1 MSKLSTSLVVAL
13 GLLAF
18 TGCKKKKEEGTVQK
32 PVEGSAA
39 MQPPPPPQ
47 PEPEKPMAGA
57 DLAAKYQKCVGMVND
72 NKLDDFRKDCID
84 DAYKMHDM
92 GMGQDHAG
100 PDSLLGYIKA
110 MKTAMPDWKI
120 APQLIM
126 VSGRNILVIELVTGT
141 QSGELAMPNMPP
153 VPATN
158 KKVGTFEF
166 LRLTISDQN
175 KATEEWAYTDPSTMM
190 GQLGLAPKGAP
201 PTRPAADKGM
211 DGAPIVVVTADDDK
225 EKKNLEA
232 YKKGMD
238 AFNAHKLP
246 DLMAAFTDDALGSDQ
261 AMEKDDKGKKEVEAS
276 MKALI
281 TGFSDGKVT
290 ATDTFAAGD
299 WVVVI
304 GKFEGTHDHDF
315 MKIKKTGKKVS
326 LDYVEVAMLKD
337 AKTSQVWRFHSGMQ
351 FMTQLGLMPAP
362 GAAPAGAGSAAAP
375 AAGSAAAA
383 PAGEKKGEKK
393 AEKKAEKAE
402 KAPEKK

>member
-57 DLAAKYQKCVGMVND
+57 DLAAKYQKCIALLSD
-72 NKLDDFRKDCID
+72 NKIDDVRKDCID
-84 DAYKMHDM
+84 DNFKSHDM
-92 GMGQDHAG
+92 GTGEERTGGDAFV
-100 PDSLLGYIKA
+100 GYAKA
-110 MKTAMPDWKI
+110 MKTAFPDWKLT
-120 APQLIM
+120 PQVVL
-126 VSGRNILVIELVTGT
+126 VNGRNILAIELVTGT
-141 QSGELAMPNMPP
+141 QSGELAMPGMPP

-158 KKVGTFEF
+158 KKIGLFMF
-166 LRLTISDQN
+166 HRLTTSDAN
-175 KATEEWAYTDPSTMM
+175 KATEEWAFMDPATMM

-201 PTRPAADKGM
+201 PTRPAVDKGI
-211 DGAPIVVVTADDDK
+211 DGAPIVAVTADDDK

-246 DLMAAFTDDALGSDQ
+246 DLMAGFTDDALESDQ
-261 AMEKDDKGKKEVEAS
+261 AMDKDHKGKKEVEAN

-326 LDYVEVAMLKD
+326 LDYAEVAMMKD

-383 PAGEKKGEKK
+383 PAGEKK
-393 AEKKAEKAE
+393 AEKAEKAE